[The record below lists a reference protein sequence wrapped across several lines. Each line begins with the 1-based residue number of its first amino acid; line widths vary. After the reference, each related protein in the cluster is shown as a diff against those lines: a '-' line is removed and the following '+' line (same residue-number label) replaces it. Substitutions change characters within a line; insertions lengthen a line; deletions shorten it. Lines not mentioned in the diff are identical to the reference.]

1 MCDLGHRCAWSASCP
16 DIGIIVGKRFR
27 KRTRYRN
34 TLPRLGQQASIC
46 LQSRRL
52 PDGQFRTIGIRQIP
66 EAKQYNGR
74 IFTEPIRLEKIPN
87 LKAFFPKVLSGFLY
101 LRREMSSAASLLQGQ
116 GSNSAAAQAA
126 RLPPDVLKRRA
137 GQRRQM
143 LAVQA
148 VSYSLIT
155 SVLLVYGY
163 AGTIP
168 LIIPSAYFLSGVALV
183 GIFVVLSEQHFSDR
197 FEDHYLT
204 IFQVGGHVAL
214 QLCFLL
220 AAPQIG
226 FVFLSVVFLIFGFG
240 ALRMTSRQAIIAW
253 TLTMIGLAPIFLFTG
268 TTIGLPVATPIERI
282 AAMLS
287 YVLTIGQCAFV
298 GLYGSTMRK
307 MLYDRSFQL
316 KEAYK
321 RIEELAELDELTG
334 ASNRRSIMR
343 MLEEEMDRAGR
354 CETPCSIALIDL
366 DWFKRINDAYGH
378 PTGDEVL
385 RTFSITMFANIRA
398 VDRFGRYGGE
408 EFLLVLPNMG
418 TDHALRALD
427 RVRAIIADL
436 DWSAFSPGMKVT
448 ISAGVATLKPNETS
462 DTLLARADSAL
473 YAAKAQGRNR
483 ITSA

>member
-1 MCDLGHRCAWSASCP
+1 
-16 DIGIIVGKRFR
+16 
-27 KRTRYRN
+27 
-34 TLPRLGQQASIC
+34 
-46 LQSRRL
+46 
-52 PDGQFRTIGIRQIP
+52 
-66 EAKQYNGR
+66 
-74 IFTEPIRLEKIPN
+74 
-87 LKAFFPKVLSGFLY
+87 
-101 LRREMSSAASLLQGQ
+101 MSSAASLLQGQ
-116 GSNSAAAQAA
+116 GSNSAAAHGV
-126 RLPPDVLKRRA
+126 RLPPELLKRRT

-155 SVLLVYGY
+155 LVLVVYSY

-168 LIIPSAYFLSGVALV
+168 MIIPSAYFLVGVGLV
-183 GIFVVLSEQHFSDR
+183 SIFVVLSEACFNDR

-204 IFQVGGHVAL
+204 VYQVGGHVAI

-220 AAPQIG
+220 AAPEIG
-226 FVFLSVVFLIFGFG
+226 FAFLSVVFLIFGFG

-253 TLTMIGLAPIFLFTG
+253 TLTMIGLVPIFLFTS
-268 TTIGLPVATPIERI
+268 TPIGLPIATPAERV

-307 MLYDRSFQL
+307 MLYDRSFEL
-316 KEAYK
+316 KAANK

-343 MLEEEMDRAGR
+343 VLEEEIARADRSGS
-354 CETPCSIALIDL
+354 PCSIALIDL

-385 RTFSITMFANIRA
+385 RTFSITMFANIRS

-408 EFLLVLPNMG
+408 EFLLVLPDMDTNSAAG
-418 TDHALRALD
+418 ALD
-427 RVRAIIADL
+427 RLRAIVADL
-436 DWSAFSPGMKVT
+436 EWSAFSPGMNVT
-448 ISAGVATLKPNETS
+448 MSAGVATLKPNETS
-462 DTLLARADSAL
+462 DTFLARADRAL